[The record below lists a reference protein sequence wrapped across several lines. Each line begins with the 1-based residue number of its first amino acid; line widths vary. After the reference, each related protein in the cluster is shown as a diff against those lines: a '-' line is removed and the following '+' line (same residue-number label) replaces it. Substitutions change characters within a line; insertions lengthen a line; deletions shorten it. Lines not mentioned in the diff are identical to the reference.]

1 MPQLARCRPRG
12 RGGGGPHDLGC
23 HRRRAH
29 RVPPGQPGRHAR
41 VSLRPHRY
49 PRPAPCDAARALPR
63 TGRWSCHRCRG
74 GHGPPLGLPA
84 HPVSALPADG
94 AVLGDARP
102 DRLAQPPATGATLE
116 APRSPRPA
124 HGPLPRRS
132 PRTCDAGATSTPGKR
147 STTGSS
153 TRSAPPDEPRRR
165 SPRRHCC
172 WARRSRRSP
181 FP

>member
-12 RGGGGPHDLGC
+12 RGGGPHDLGC

-124 HGPLPRRS
+124 HGPPAEEIAEDMRRG
-132 PRTCDAGATSTPGKR
+132 RYLDAREALDYGLLDEI
-147 STTGSS
+147 STT
-153 TRSAPPDEPRRR
+153 R
-165 SPRRHCC
+165 
-172 WARRSRRSP
+172 
-181 FP
+181 